1 MQKIYAQ
8 NHAPID
14 FYFSQN
20 SRDFMV
26 REVPLYS
33 FSSQGEHLIINARK
47 KGLNTLEMIKIFS
60 NVLGCK
66 ASEIGYAGLKDKAA
80 TTTQYLSI
88 NKIFTKDIEKK
99 LPLLEENNIKILS
112 TTYHNNKI
120 KIGHLKGNYF
130 FIRLKKIL
138 PQTFNKIDFVLQNIN
153 AEGLPNYFGYQRF
166 GKNGNN
172 YLEGK
177 KISYK
182 DIKLKDKRINN
193 FLISSYQSFLFNQWL
208 SLRVKIAK
216 IFNNFTST
224 QINQALKLE
233 GISLELEKIKV
244 IKDQPHFFKLFEG
257 DVMSHY
263 PYGKAFILEVL
274 EKAEHSSQKR
284 FMERFITPTGL
295 LSGQKTIRA
304 KTNAWEFEKSFD
316 DSYVRANGSRRFG
329 WIWLEELNY
338 RYVRENA
345 WLELEFFLPK
355 GSYATTLIEELAHK
369 EVRVD

>member
-20 SRDFMV
+20 PRDFMV
-26 REVPLYS
+26 REIPLYP
-33 FSSQGEHLIINARK
+33 FSSQGEHFIMNVRK

-88 NKIFTKDIEKK
+88 NKIFAKNIEKN
-99 LPLLEENNIKILS
+99 LSTLEENNIKILS

-120 KIGHLKGNYF
+120 RIGHLKANHF
-130 FIRLKKIL
+130 FIRLKKVL
-138 PQTFNKIDFVLQNIN
+138 PQTFNKMKSVLQNISE
-153 AEGLPNYFGYQRF
+153 EGLPNYFGYQRF
-166 GKNGNN
+166 GKDGNN
-172 YLEGK
+172 HLEGK
-177 KISYK
+177 EIAHQKM
-182 DIKLKDKRINN
+182 KLKNKKIHN

-216 IFNNFTST
+216 ICNGFSPAE
-224 QINQALKLE
+224 IVHALKIENIHLT
-233 GISLELEKIKV
+233 LEKIKS

-263 PYGKAFILEVL
+263 PYGKAFILE
-274 EKAEHSSQKR
+274 ETNDCSSQDYRR
-284 FMERFITPTGL
+284 FMERSITPTGL
-295 LSGQKTIRA
+295 LAGQKTIRA
-304 KTNAWEFEKSFD
+304 TTKARELEEIFD
-316 DSYVRANGSRRFG
+316 DSCIHANGSRRFG
-329 WIWLEELNY
+329 WIWPEELSY
-338 RYVRENA
+338 RHIKENA
-345 WLELEFFLPK
+345 WLELEFVLPK